1 MTQPYKRILAL
12 DFETAWDRKYYTLT
26 KSTNEEY
33 VRDKRFKAWGCAYQ
47 YLDDLKGHPVW
58 VSRAD
63 LPAFFDSIDWTTTAA
78 LAHNAQFDV
87 SILAW
92 HYGHVPCF
100 IFDTLSMARA
110 LRGVEVG
117 NSLAKLADGF
127 GLPPK
132 GDAIHSS
139 NGIMDALPPEVEEEL
154 GTYCEHDTALCIAIF
169 DILGKDYPTKELRLI
184 DLTLRAYVKPVLELD
199 KHLLVDAIREEKGKR
214 EGLLAKLGIAQADL
228 ASNDKFAEVLRLMGV
243 DPPTKI
249 SKTTNKEAY
258 AFAKTDAMFQALVNH
273 EREDI
278 SLLSEAR
285 MAVKSTLERT
295 RAQRFLDIAQRGA
308 LPVPLNYY
316 AAHTGRWGGSKGSGI
331 NMQNLS
337 RGSFLRQA
345 VHAPDGYVLL
355 VADLAQIE
363 PRVLAWLADDRYM
376 LKVFGSGKDPYA
388 TFGAVLFGVPG
399 MTKSTHPALRQSA
412 KAALLGCF
420 GADTPVL
427 TQRGWVPILQVHNQD
442 LLWDGEQWV
451 QHRGVV
457 AQGEKEVLTACGV
470 SATSDHEILTE
481 HGWRGWSAVLTNP
494 SFFQSALS
502 LGSLPAQDGKEKTG
516 GTTLVCAA
524 LADGKDSL
532 IGTTLNAE
540 QLPDVL
546 HALDEKELKRGG
558 KRKDISLLA
567 QITHTETVYWTAL
580 AQALSDVLILKIAFI
595 RIMEG
600 VALGYM
606 HRGWQTVLNFLSTS
620 FLSPVGMYQRFNWI
634 ASTINAG
641 MNPAISG
648 FAPVAKT
655 CGTNEKQKPEKL
667 KVLKKKIQTYD
678 IAYAGPRNRYT
689 ILSNAGPLI
698 VHNCG
703 YGLGWA
709 SFAGQLMTGFLGADP
724 VLYGISFAKQL
735 GIRAKHC
742 EAFMKDEEFVQRM
755 KTIPRTCSNDELAVH
770 CVVTKRIIDL
780 YRNRAGPVV
789 KFWRLCDDL
798 ISKCLVQDSSA
809 ARFGGRRTISHKC
822 LTFSDGKILLPSG
835 LCLRYP
841 DIQGNPDEKGRVQWT
856 YGDKSRKKLYGGKL
870 TENIVQ
876 AVARVIMTD
885 GMLRIQK
892 RYPVVMTS
900 HDEAGMLVLE
910 DEADEAVKWVREQ
923 MIKEPR
929 YMPGLPLEVSIDYAK
944 RYGDAKV

>member
-1 MTQPYKRILAL
+1 
-12 DFETAWDRKYYTLT
+12 
-26 KSTNEEY
+26 
-33 VRDKRFKAWGCAYQ
+33 
-47 YLDDLKGHPVW
+47 
-58 VSRAD
+58 
-63 LPAFFDSIDWTTTAA
+63 
-78 LAHNAQFDV
+78 
-87 SILAW
+87 
-92 HYGHVPCF
+92 
-100 IFDTLSMARA
+100 
-110 LRGVEVG
+110 
-117 NSLAKLADGF
+117 
-127 GLPPK
+127 
-132 GDAIHSS
+132 
-139 NGIMDALPPEVEEEL
+139 
-154 GTYCEHDTALCIAIF
+154 
-169 DILGKDYPTKELRLI
+169 
-184 DLTLRAYVKPVLELD
+184 
-199 KHLLVDAIREEKGKR
+199 
-214 EGLLAKLGIAQADL
+214 
-228 ASNDKFAEVLRLMGV
+228 MGV

-399 MTKSTHPALRQSA
+399 MTKDTHPALRQSA
-412 KAALLGCF
+412 KSALLG
-420 GADTPVL
+420 
-427 TQRGWVPILQVHNQD
+427 
-442 LLWDGEQWV
+442 
-451 QHRGVV
+451 
-457 AQGEKEVLTACGV
+457 
-470 SATSDHEILTE
+470 
-481 HGWRGWSAVLTNP
+481 
-494 SFFQSALS
+494 
-502 LGSLPAQDGKEKTG
+502 
-516 GTTLVCAA
+516 
-524 LADGKDSL
+524 
-532 IGTTLNAE
+532 
-540 QLPDVL
+540 
-546 HALDEKELKRGG
+546 
-558 KRKDISLLA
+558 
-567 QITHTETVYWTAL
+567 
-580 AQALSDVLILKIAFI
+580 
-595 RIMEG
+595 
-600 VALGYM
+600 
-606 HRGWQTVLNFLSTS
+606 
-620 FLSPVGMYQRFNWI
+620 
-634 ASTINAG
+634 
-641 MNPAISG
+641 
-648 FAPVAKT
+648 
-655 CGTNEKQKPEKL
+655 
-667 KVLKKKIQTYD
+667 
-678 IAYAGPRNRYT
+678 
-689 ILSNAGPLI
+689 
-698 VHNCG
+698 CG

-742 EAFMKDEEFVQRM
+742 EAFMQDEEFVQRM

-770 CVVTKRIIDL
+770 CVVTKKIIDL
-780 YRNRAGPVV
+780 YRDRAGPVV
-789 KFWRLCDDL
+789 KLWRLCDDL
-798 ISKCLVQDSSA
+798 ISKCLVQDSNA
-809 ARFGGRRTISHKC
+809 TRFGGRRTIKHKC

-856 YGDKSRKKLYGGKL
+856 YGDKRRKKLYGGKL

-910 DEADEAVKWVREQ
+910 DEAEEAVKWVREQ